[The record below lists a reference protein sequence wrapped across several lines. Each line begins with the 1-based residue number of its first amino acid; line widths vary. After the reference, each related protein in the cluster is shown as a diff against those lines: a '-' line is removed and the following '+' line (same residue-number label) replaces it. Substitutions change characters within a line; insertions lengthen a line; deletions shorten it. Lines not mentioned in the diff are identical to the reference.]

1 LAIVVVVAAW
11 LGLVALLVD
20 RAAGRVHAGLAAVTA
35 AQSGI
40 QASSITNGS
49 AAGLLKPV
57 KSDFGAARADLDSPI
72 LLPVRLLPVLGRQLL
87 AVRDMASAAQQIAT
101 IGTTAVGQAQAALRA
116 PHAAGPG
123 RLAAVRSLAG
133 AASSADTELSR
144 ISLGPHEGLVGYVA
158 GKHNEFATKL
168 DKIRAGIH
176 RGAIAAQA
184 VAKMLAGPDRVLI
197 LAANN
202 AEMRDGSGMFLS
214 ASSAEF
220 SGGQVTVGSFQDT
233 TLLQLPAGAVPLT
246 GDLARLWGQWV
257 PNREWRNLGLSP
269 QFGVSAALAAQ
280 MWKAKT
286 GQSVDAVMV
295 LDVEA
300 FRVLLDATGP
310 VTSGGQVFDAANVV
324 EYLLHD
330 QYEAVQSDAANAT
343 RREQLSTIAG
353 AVFANLRAGHYD
365 PAKLASQLAGLVSGR
380 HVLMWSADPSL
391 EQSWN
396 DVGVSGVLP
405 SDALLVAMQ
414 NRGANKLDQF
424 LTMSTQLT
432 VDPGQPGANQ
442 TKVTVA
448 VTLHNQTPP
457 GEPAYILGGQVR
469 NLPLGEYLGYL
480 TVSMPGDATAVSVDG
495 GEKPDAEG
503 PDGATELVATL
514 RTVGQGG
521 TTRVVVSFV
530 LPGRH
535 GQLQVV
541 SAARV
546 PAATYTV
553 TSQSPS
559 VSIPD
564 DARPEIVW

>member
-11 LGLVALLVD
+11 LALVALVMR
-20 RAAGRVHAGLAAVTA
+20 RAASQVRAGMAAVTA

-40 QASSITNGS
+40 QPSTITNGD
-49 AAGLLKPV
+49 AADLLAPV
-57 KSDFGAARADLDSPI
+57 KSDFGAARGDLGSPI

-87 AVRDMASAAQQIAT
+87 AVRDMASAAEQVAT
-101 IGTTAVGQAQAALRA
+101 IGQTAVTRVQAALRA
-116 PHAAGPG
+116 PHAAGPA
-123 RLAAVRSLAG
+123 RLAAVQSLAS
-133 AASSADTELSR
+133 AASTADAALSH
-144 ISLGPHEGLVGYVA
+144 ISLGPHQALIGYVA
-158 GKHNEFATKL
+158 QKHNEFATKL
-168 DKIRAGIH
+168 AKIRSGVDH
-176 RGAIAAQA
+176 GAIAAQA

-220 SGGQVTVGSFQDT
+220 SGGEVTVGSFQDT
-233 TLLQLPAGAVPLT
+233 ELLQLPAGAVPLT
-246 GDLARLWGQWV
+246 GDLANLWGIWA

-310 VTSGGQVFDAANVV
+310 VTSGGQVFDAGNVV
-324 EYLLHD
+324 QYLLHD
-330 QYEAVQSDAANAT
+330 QYESVQSGAANFM

-353 AVFANLRAGHYD
+353 AVFANLRTGHYD
-365 PAKLASQLAGLVSGR
+365 PGKIASQLAELVSGR

-391 EQSWN
+391 ERSWN
-396 DVGVSGVLP
+396 EVGVSGVLP
-405 SDALLVAMQ
+405 SDALLVSMQ

-424 LTMSTQLT
+424 LTMSTRLT
-432 VDPGQPGANQ
+432 VDPGPDQ
-442 TKVTVA
+442 TRVTVD
-448 VTLHNQTPP
+448 VTLRNATPA
-457 GEPAYILGGQVR
+457 GEPRYILGGVK

-480 TVSMPGDATAVSVDG
+480 TVSMPGDATAISLDQG
-495 GEKPDAEG
+495 LKPDVEG
-503 PDGATELVATL
+503 RDGSTELVATL
-514 RTVGQGG
+514 RTVPQGG
-521 TTRVVVSFV
+521 STEVVVSFV

-535 GQLQVV
+535 GQLQLV

-546 PAATYTV
+546 PAATYQVVGQT
-553 TSQSPS
+553 PS
-559 VSIPD
+559 VPISD
-564 DARPEIVW
+564 EGRPEIKW